1 MGAVAAAC
9 AAICAVAIAG
19 SIVSVLLP
27 NGNTKKILS
36 LVLGA
41 FMLCSMIIPVKNA
54 IEGFS
59 IDTSKLPRE
68 EEITA
73 SADELYSQ
81 RIIAQTEEI
90 LANTLEGLLKNED
103 IPTRKIRFYLEQ
115 DDNLGIIIS
124 KICIYIDKKDN
135 TYVFR
140 INEITEENF
149 GQTPFVIAE
158 K

>member
-1 MGAVAAAC
+1 MSAVLSVCC
-9 AAICAVAIAG
+9 AVCVVAIAG
-19 SIVSVLLP
+19 SVLSVLMP
-27 NGNTKKILS
+27 DGNTKKIIT

-41 FMLCSMIIPVKNA
+41 FMLCSVILPIKSAVTGFTAESCEIPDEQK
-54 IEGFS
+54 
-59 IDTSKLPRE
+59 
-68 EEITA
+68 ITA
-73 SADELYSQ
+73 SADEIYTN
-81 RIIAQTEEI
+81 RILSQTEEN
-90 LANTLEGLLKNED
+90 LSNTLISLLKSEGINVK
-103 IPTRKIRFYLEQ
+103 RVRFYLKQ
-115 DDNLGIIIS
+115 DENLGIIIS